1 MLGKSGGSLIAGKVG
16 YAVAC
21 VAAAVV
27 LAVSGW
33 AHNTVSAIQD
43 LGQGVSISNGASVGS
58 MNILLMGLESRTN
71 FYGQTLSAG
80 LLAAMHAGSVN
91 GVENEGVGGQATN
104 TLIVLHIFAGGQKAV
119 GYSIPRDDWVT
130 YPQAYDGQSAGKI
143 DQAYGD
149 AYAQSLSQTV
159 TSSMSSKQRYLLA
172 NKAGQAAT
180 IATVQ
185 AVTGQ
190 KIDHFAEVNLAGF
203 YYLAQA
209 FGGIEACV
217 KPSGNDTNL
226 HDFNSGFNAVLDGY
240 NVKKGGAQYL
250 HLSAPQ
256 ALAFVR
262 ERDNLPNGDLDRTH
276 RQQAVLDYVI
286 WKLENGGVLS
296 DLGQLT
302 ALLNTAKQ
310 YLIIDPTWDL
320 LDFATNMHAL
330 SGKNLQ
336 FYTAPI
342 QAYATIDGQSANQVD
357 IPTIQA
363 AIRAKFTAPAPK
375 SASSAKASTP
385 ASPAPPASTV
395 TVDVYNGGTAAGLAG
410 NVSAALV
417 AKGYKAGAVTDASA
431 QSATVATGTQV
442 FYGSGAAANAAK
454 IAGYFGATATAR
466 TSLAAGHVEVLLGTG
481 STVVPAGLSP
491 ASSPSASASS
501 ASSASSSA
509 SSSAGNNGA
518 AGGAV
523 TVTAKAK
530 YGIPCVY

>member
-1 MLGKSGGSLIAGKVG
+1 LLGRNGGSLIAGKVG
-16 YAVAC
+16 YAVICA
-21 VAAAVV
+21 AAAVV

-33 AHNTVSAIQD
+33 AHNVVSLTQS
-43 LGQGVSISNGASVGS
+43 LGGGISISNGASVGS
-58 MNILLMGLESRTN
+58 MNILLMGLESRTD
-71 FYGQTLSAG
+71 YQGQTLSAG
-80 LLAAMHAGSVN
+80 LLAAMHAGSVS
-91 GVENEGVGGQATN
+91 GVENQGVGGQATN

-130 YPQAYDGQSAGKI
+130 YPQAYDGQSTGKI

-149 AYAQSLSQTV
+149 AYAQSLQETAN
-159 TSSMSSKQRYLLA
+159 SSMSSKQRYLQA
-172 NKAGQAAT
+172 NQAGQAAT

-185 AVTGQ
+185 SVTGQ

-209 FGGIEACV
+209 FNGIEVCL
-217 KPSGNDTNL
+217 KPSAGDANL
-226 HDFNSGFNAVLDGY
+226 HDGNSGFNAVLDGY

-250 HLSAPQ
+250 HLKAPQ

-286 WKLENGGVLS
+286 WKLANGGVLS

-310 YLIIDPTWDL
+310 YLITDSTWDL

-342 QAYATIDGQSANQVD
+342 AAYATIGGQDVNQIDV
-357 IPTIQA
+357 PTIQA
-363 AIRAKFTAPAPK
+363 AIKAKFTAPAPK
-375 SASSAKASTP
+375 SAGSAASAAKA
-385 ASPAPPASTV
+385 APAPPASTV
-395 TVDVYNGGTAAGLAG
+395 TVDVYNGGSTAGLAG

-431 QSATVATGTQV
+431 QSATVSAATQIL
-442 FYGSGAAANAAK
+442 YGQGASANAAK
-454 IAGYFGATATAR
+454 IAGYFGGTA
-466 TSLAAGHVEVLLGTG
+466 TSLASLPAGHVEVLLGTG
-481 STVVPAGLSP
+481 SSVVPAGLST
-491 ASSPSASASS
+491 ASATSPSASASS
-501 ASSASSSA
+501 SATSSSPA
-509 SSSAGNNGA
+509 DNGA